1 MQFCL
6 GPLCLG
12 TIQTLNVAQKVRLK
26 LSKTHENMRMYQDQ
40 KLCEIFLTT
49 RVACSRDYIVM
60 ECSAE
65 GNLPSTQTY
74 NWQYFHCHFHRNWPD
89 NRYLQQYILRPL
101 NFQHHWKVYH
111 YTFTFFMLCKKYII
125 PLSFLLS
132 PWLHSSSFETCLR
145 PKMGLVPRENCPMK
159 TNPGSKTQSGLN
171 NGIFFHSKLPFTTSF
186 PLFLRQKREGWP
198 ISQLSHKDKRSEAH
212 NFSSLDTVKGYNPKL
227 WNIFVQFPEVGMIL
241 THFPLYQASIFSIE
255 SHPIQ
260 FSGSLLIPIS
270 SILESC
276 NPTNLNPSSLNNSK
290 VC

>member
-1 MQFCL
+1 
-6 GPLCLG
+6 
-12 TIQTLNVAQKVRLK
+12 
-26 LSKTHENMRMYQDQ
+26 
-40 KLCEIFLTT
+40 
-49 RVACSRDYIVM
+49 
-60 ECSAE
+60 
-65 GNLPSTQTY
+65 
-74 NWQYFHCHFHRNWPD
+74 
-89 NRYLQQYILRPL
+89 
-101 NFQHHWKVYH
+101 
-111 YTFTFFMLCKKYII
+111 
-125 PLSFLLS
+125 
-132 PWLHSSSFETCLR
+132 
-145 PKMGLVPRENCPMK
+145 MGLVPRENCPMK

-212 NFSSLDTVKGYNPKL
+212 NFSSLDTVKGHNPKI

-276 NPTNLNPSSLNNSK
+276 NPTCLNPSSLNNSK
-290 VC
+290 VCHTFHQFWFENFHKIYAPKTLQLVSRENCAFKDLCPTKMSYSTSGTGGRKASIKPLKNPHWHVHAPQLCWQQLDWMIKKSKKNWQKENVKIVESLSLTCIIYLWYNVAQQCPTNMR

>member
-1 MQFCL
+1 
-6 GPLCLG
+6 
-12 TIQTLNVAQKVRLK
+12 
-26 LSKTHENMRMYQDQ
+26 
-40 KLCEIFLTT
+40 
-49 RVACSRDYIVM
+49 
-60 ECSAE
+60 
-65 GNLPSTQTY
+65 
-74 NWQYFHCHFHRNWPD
+74 
-89 NRYLQQYILRPL
+89 
-101 NFQHHWKVYH
+101 
-111 YTFTFFMLCKKYII
+111 
-125 PLSFLLS
+125 
-132 PWLHSSSFETCLR
+132 
-145 PKMGLVPRENCPMK
+145 MGLVPRENCPMK

-212 NFSSLDTVKGYNPKL
+212 NFSSLDTVKGYNPKI

-276 NPTNLNPSSLNNSK
+276 NPTYLNTSSLNNSK
-290 VC
+290 VCQTFLQFQFENFHKIYALKNYSWLAEKIFLSKLFALQRCHILGVALGGGKLPSSRWKIHIDTFTPHNCVDNN

>member
-1 MQFCL
+1 M
-6 GPLCLG
+6 
-12 TIQTLNVAQKVRLK
+12 
-26 LSKTHENMRMYQDQ
+26 KTCV
-40 KLCEIFLTT
+40 CEIFLTT
-49 RVACSRDYIVM
+49 SVACSRDYIVM

-74 NWQYFHCHFHRNWPD
+74 NWQYFHCHFHHNWPD
-89 NRYLQQYILRPL
+89 NTYYAPL
-101 NFQHHWKVYH
+101 AFNIIEKF
-111 YTFTFFMLCKKYII
+111 II
-125 PLSFLLS
+125 PLLLS
-132 PWLHSSSFETCLR
+132 PCYVRNISFRFHFYFHSSSFETCLR

-212 NFSSLDTVKGYNPKL
+212 NFSSLDTVKGHNPKI

-276 NPTNLNPSSLNNSK
+276 NPTCLNPSSLNNSK
-290 VC
+290 VCHTFHQF